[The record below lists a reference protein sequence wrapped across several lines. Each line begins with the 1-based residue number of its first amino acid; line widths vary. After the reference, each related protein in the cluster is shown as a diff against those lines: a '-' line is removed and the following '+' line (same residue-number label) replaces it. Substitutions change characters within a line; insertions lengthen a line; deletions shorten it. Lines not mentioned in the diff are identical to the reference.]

1 MTTLITAAKKTSQ
14 LAQPG
19 KSHDHRDVIVEKPRF
34 QKVTCPRED
43 ENENSSGLKNVFE
56 ELHFRDGLVWTEG
69 LAIEKHLRLFSN
81 SFCLVWKV

>member
-1 MTTLITAAKKTSQ
+1 MTTLITAAKISQ
-14 LAQPG
+14 LAQSG

-56 ELHFRDGLVWTEG
+56 ELYFRDGLVWTEG

-81 SFCLVWKV
+81 SFGLVWKV